1 MVTDFG
7 LAKLAEAL
15 RAHTKEPPPAPRSL
29 VPDLPTRLEE
39 IILQALAKEPAARLP
54 PAQPPCILALM
65 QYLYRNLELP
75 LGDDTPLEVALAD
88 ALGLA
93 DLGAVVVVRESLDAR
108 RKGNIRRIYH
118 LRFAVEEPTPRL
130 EALLRRGVVAPWE
143 PPQPPPTERR
153 IVLPERPIIVGAGP
167 AGLFCALHLAR
178 LGYRPILLE
187 RGQPVAQRRAD
198 VERLWRE
205 GVLDP
210 ESNMQFGEGGAG
222 TFSDGKLTTG
232 KRDPLHDQILG
243 ELVAAGAPPEI
254 AYQAKP
260 HIGTDRLRTVV
271 TRLRAEIVALGGEV
285 RFGARTDELLLRG
298 NQVGGV
304 RVGRESLRSSGVV
317 LAIGHSARDSY
328 VMLQQAGVA
337 MEPKPVAVGLRIEH
351 PRAFIDAAQYGDQA
365 ALLPAADYS
374 LTHRQGDLAVYSF
387 CMCPGGHVVCCASEP
402 EQLVTNGMSY
412 HARDAAHSNSAL
424 VVAVHP
430 ARLGWRDPLDGI
442 TFQREIEA
450 RAYRAGGGGYR
461 APAQRA
467 ADFVDGRA
475 SDALPAS
482 SYRPGIRPAP
492 MDDVLPPSVCEALR
506 GGLRQFDRRIRG
518 FIDEGLLLAPETRT
532 SSPVRL
538 LRDDNWESPSTRG
551 LYLLGEGAGYAG
563 GIMTCALDAVRYA
576 RAVVPCE
583 ATP

>member
-1 MVTDFG
+1 M
-7 LAKLAEAL
+7 LA
-15 RAHTKEPPPAPRSL
+15 P
-29 VPDLPTRLEE
+29 
-39 IILQALAKEPAARLP
+39 
-54 PAQPPCILALM
+54 M
-65 QYLYRNLELP
+65 QYLYRNLDLP
-75 LGDDTPLEVALAD
+75 LGDNAPLEVALAD

-93 DLGAVVVVRESLDAR
+93 ELGPVVVVHESLDAR

-118 LRFAVEEPTPRL
+118 LRFAVERPSPRL
-130 EALLRRGVVAPWE
+130 EALLQRGVVTPWE
-143 PPQPPPTERR
+143 PPHPPPPERR
-153 IVLPERPIIVGAGP
+153 IALPERPIIVGAGP

-198 VERLWRE
+198 VERLWRD
-205 GVLDP
+205 GVLEP

-222 TFSDGKLTTG
+222 TFSDGKLSTG
-232 KRDPLHDQILG
+232 KRDPLHDEILA

-254 AYQAKP
+254 AFQAKP
-260 HIGTDRLRTVV
+260 HVGTDRLRAVV

-285 RFGARTDELLLRG
+285 RFGARMDELLLRG
-298 NQVGGV
+298 NQVAGV
-304 RVGRESLRSSGVV
+304 RVGRESLRSTAVI

-328 VMLQQAGVA
+328 AMLRRAGVA
-337 MEPKPVAVGLRIEH
+337 MEPKPMAVGVRIEH

-365 ALLPAADYS
+365 PLLSAADYS
-374 LTHRQGDLAVYSF
+374 LTHRHGDLAVYSF
-387 CMCPGGHVVCCASEP
+387 CMCPGGHIVCCASEP
-402 EQLVTNGMSY
+402 ERLVTNGMSY
-412 HARDAAHSNSAL
+412 HARDAIHSNSAL

-442 TFQREIEA
+442 AFQREIEA

-467 ADFVDGRA
+467 ADFVAGRP
-475 SDALPAS
+475 SDDLPAS
-482 SYRPGIRPAP
+482 SYRPGLSSAP
-492 MDDVLPPSVCEALR
+492 MDDALPPAVCNALR
-506 GGLRQFDRRIRG
+506 AALAQFDRRIPG
-518 FIDEGLLLAPETRT
+518 FIQQGLLLAPETRT

-538 LRDDNWESPSTRG
+538 TRDDTWESTSIQG

-576 RAVVPCE
+576 RAVVSCE
-583 ATP
+583 AAS